1 MKCFSLVLIVVG
13 ASIAQVPQDPVPRFP
28 FPRSGDQSIK
38 LPGGKSQ
45 REEILKADYKKNLED
60 AAELVKL
67 TQELQSDLMRDDRYV
82 VSVKTLKKTDDIER
96 LAKNI
101 RGRLKKF

>member
-1 MKCFSLVLIVVG
+1 MKFSIFVVFTACLALG
-13 ASIAQVPQDPVPRFP
+13 QFRPGTPSLGRN
-28 FPRSGDQSIK
+28 REGDVK
-38 LPGGKSQ
+38 LPNGKSQ

-67 TQELQSDLMRDDRYV
+67 AEGLKAELEKDDRYV
-82 VSVKTLKKTDDIER
+82 VSVKTIKDTDDIER

-101 RGRLKKF
+101 RGRLKRY